1 MGPTKKIAIYG
12 KSGHGKVLEQIA
24 LASGYETVIWID
36 DRASTETIS
45 FEHFLAQHPE
55 TPVALGI
62 GSNQARQKVYDKL
75 KHAHVEVTTLIHP
88 SAVIAAD
95 VTIGEGSV
103 IMPLAVVNAAAR
115 IGIAAIINTHSCVE
129 HECRIAAFVH
139 LSPHVALGGNV
150 TVGPLTHV
158 GIGSSVIQN
167 ITIGSDTVI
176 AAGSTVI
183 QDLPERVMAAGTP
196 ARIKKERS

>member
-1 MGPTKKIAIYG
+1 MARTKYIAIYG
-12 KSGHGKVLEQIA
+12 ESGHGKVLRQIA
-24 LASGYETVIWID
+24 LDSGYEHILWID
-36 DRASTETIS
+36 DRTSETAMS
-45 FEHFLAQHPE
+45 FKHFREHYPD

-62 GSNQARQKVYDKL
+62 GNNSARQKVYQRVKETETPI
-75 KHAHVEVTTLIHP
+75 ATLIHP
-88 SAVIAAD
+88 TAVIAD
-95 VTIGEGSV
+95 SVTIGEGSV
-103 IMPLAVVNAAAR
+103 VMPLCVINAEAT
-115 IGIAAIINTHSCVE
+115 IGTASIINTHSCVE

-150 TVGPLTHV
+150 TVKTLTHI

-183 QDLPERVMAAGTP
+183 EDLPDSVMAAGTP